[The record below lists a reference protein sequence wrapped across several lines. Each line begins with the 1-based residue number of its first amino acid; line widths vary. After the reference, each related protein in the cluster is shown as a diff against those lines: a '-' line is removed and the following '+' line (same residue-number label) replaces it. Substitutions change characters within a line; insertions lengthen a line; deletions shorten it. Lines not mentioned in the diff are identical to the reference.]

1 MIGCASVARRTQ
13 GTSQKKAAGTAKRRR
28 GPGRPPRHETPD
40 VDTRY
45 PNARVIKRY
54 GNRRLYDGTLSRC
67 VTMDEIAEFVRK
79 GEDVRVVD
87 GDSGEDL
94 TKRVLTQIILESSN
108 ARVLELLPVEF
119 LRRLITVR
127 TDAASEWVAQY
138 LTMGAEL
145 MQKQMDVSGPASR
158 LVQDSMMSMFPWMKS
173 WVQEREAP
181 PPAGGSDEAPRED
194 ALRDQVEELQR
205 RLTDLTAQMRP
216 PRR

>member
-1 MIGCASVARRTQ
+1 VARRTQ
-13 GTSQKKAAGTAKRRR
+13 GQTQQQSKAGATKRRR

-67 VTMDEIAEFVRK
+67 VTMEEIADLVRK

-138 LTMGAEL
+138 LSMGAEL
-145 MQKQMDVSGPASR
+145 LQRQMDVTGPASR

-181 PPAGGSDEAPRED
+181 PPAGGSEERPREE

-205 RLTDLTAQMRP
+205 RLADLTAQMRP
-216 PRR
+216 STRR